1 MLHVYACVHMC
12 VHMCVHACTCVRAC
26 VCVCMHT
33 GASDTVS
40 WERNTKGVTS
50 ISVRY
55 PVFERW
61 DCEWLRAK
69 VQESDTWIQILF
81 HLFTVG
87 P

>member
-1 MLHVYACVHMC
+1 MLHVYVCVHMC
-12 VHMCVHACTCVRAC
+12 VHTHAHVC
-26 VCVCMHT
+26 VCVCVYI

-40 WERNTKGVTS
+40 WERNTKEVTA

-55 PVFERW
+55 PIFERW

-69 VQESDTWIQILF
+69 VQESDTWIQILL